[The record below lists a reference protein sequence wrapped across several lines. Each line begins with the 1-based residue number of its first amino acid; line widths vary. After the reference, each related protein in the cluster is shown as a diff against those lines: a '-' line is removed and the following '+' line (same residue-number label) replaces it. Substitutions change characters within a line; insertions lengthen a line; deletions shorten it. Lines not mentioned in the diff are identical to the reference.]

1 MFAVQAWCAPIAK
14 EMAATATHR
23 LLEPA
28 AMITPMMQQANRNID
43 SSRALIEFM
52 PRPIR
57 NEDRMPPP
65 TLPKS
70 AVT

>member
-1 MFAVQAWCAPIAK
+1 MAR

-28 AMITPMMQQANRNID
+28 AMITPMMQQANRNMDI
-43 SSRALIEFM
+43 SRALIGLT

-57 NEDRMPPP
+57 NEERMPPP

-70 AVT
+70 AVR